1 MPVQPL
7 PSPGKGGDVPKF
19 GPVEP
24 PFGAPVF
31 PASPPPPQT
40 GYFRGD
46 MRPAMGEFQA
56 RPQPYTNPYA
66 TMMPQRPSTGFG
78 KGGLGSLLGSFMSS
92 YPGGYGSRFGGGYGG
107 SSPFGSYSRGPTY
120 APQMSPMYQG
130 PMNNLQM
137 VQPSFSQATPD
148 PSSGVT
154 LSGSSQDLMPQ
165 GTSGPAVNPSMYTRV
180 PMAPP
185 RGQMMPFFGGL
196 GRFF

>member
-1 MPVQPL
+1 MGASFGAATPDIIASTMPVQPL
-7 PSPGKGGDVPKF
+7 PNPVKGGDVPKF

-66 TMMPQRPSTGFG
+66 TMMPQRPSTGLG

-120 APQMSPMYQG
+120 APQMSPVYQG
-130 PMNNLQM
+130 PMNNPQM
-137 VQPSFSQATPD
+137 VQPSFSQGTPD
-148 PSSGVT
+148 PEFNS
-154 LSGSSQDLMPQ
+154 
-165 GTSGPAVNPSMYTRV
+165 NMYTRV